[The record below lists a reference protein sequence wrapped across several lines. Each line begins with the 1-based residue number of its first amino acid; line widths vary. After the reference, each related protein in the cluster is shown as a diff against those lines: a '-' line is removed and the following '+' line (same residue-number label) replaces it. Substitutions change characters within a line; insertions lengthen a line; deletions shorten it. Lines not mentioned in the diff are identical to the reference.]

1 MSMDKRIAIAAVL
14 AVAVIAGVSACYVFY
29 NGSERPSIEAVLSEE
44 EHIRGLVMSIT
55 PEDLESIGASYG
67 SDLEISCGEKKIIAL
82 YTQHGKGAGTYS
94 PVVNYGESSG
104 KLTISLS
111 SASLEDLGLAAGDS
125 IRISCLGPNQLY
137 GLMPHYIAGSTNV
150 RADYD
155 SDQQFGNY
163 REVDAGNIKEGL
175 LYRISSPFNSHSE
188 RTAYSDAFL
197 REKGITSLITMDMD
211 PDGVEK
217 SCESL
222 PEDAYAPTIVA
233 AGNDYASVLSVS
245 FFAHPEQMRF
255 VLQSFLDAEGSI
267 AIHCTFGKDR
277 TGFYCAVLESLA
289 GASYEEV
296 RADFMLSMC
305 NYYHFEPGTEEYDA
319 VAATYVDRILYI
331 LGHPEYK
338 DHPALVDWR
347 NVSYEPYDMESK
359 VTEYLVDVIG
369 MERELVDA
377 VKAKLTAR
385 SSGCRVAR
393 H

>member
-1 MSMDKRIAIAAVL
+1 MDRRIGIAAVL
-14 AVAVIAGVSACYVFY
+14 AVAVIIGASACYVLY

-44 EHIRGLVMSIT
+44 EHARGLVMSVT
-55 PEDLESIGASYG
+55 AEDLESIGASYG
-67 SDLEISCGEKKIIAL
+67 SDLEISCGGKGIIAL
-82 YTQHGKGAGTYS
+82 YTQHGKGAGMYS
-94 PVVNYGESSG
+94 PVVNHSESTG
-104 KLTISLS
+104 KVTISIIG
-111 SASLEDLGLAAGDS
+111 ASLEDLGLAAGDS
-125 IRISCLGPNQLY
+125 VRISCAGTDPLY
-137 GLMPHYIAGSTNV
+137 GLMPHYVAGYTSV

-163 REVDAGNIKEGL
+163 REVGGGDMREGL
-175 LYRISSPFNSHSE
+175 LYRTSSPFNLRSE

-197 REKGITSLITMDMD
+197 KENGITSLITMDMNPED
-211 PDGVEK
+211 VEK

-222 PEDAYAPTIVA
+222 PSDAYAPTIFE
-233 AGNDYASVLSVS
+233 AGNVHASVLSVS
-245 FFAHPEQMRF
+245 FFSHPEQMRS

-277 TGFYCAVLESLA
+277 TGFYCAVLEALA

-331 LGHPEYK
+331 LGHPEFK

-347 NVSYEPYDMESK
+347 TVSYEPYDMESK
-359 VTEYLVDVIG
+359 VTEYLVGVIG
-369 MERELVDA
+369 MEQELVDA

-385 SSGCRVAR
+385 LSGCRVAR

>member
-1 MSMDKRIAIAAVL
+1 MDRRIGIAAVL
-14 AVAVIAGVSACYVFY
+14 AVAVIIGASACYVIY

-44 EHIRGLVMSIT
+44 EHARGLVISVT
-55 PEDLESIGASYG
+55 AEDLESIGASYG
-67 SDLEISCGEKKIIAL
+67 SDLEISCGGKKVVAL

-94 PVVNYGESSG
+94 PVVNHSESTG
-104 KLTISLS
+104 KVTISVG
-111 SASLEDLGLAAGDS
+111 SASLEDLGLAAGD
-125 IRISCLGPNQLY
+125 IVRISCVGPDPLY
-137 GLMPHYIAGSTNV
+137 GLMPHYIAGYTSV

-163 REVDAGNIKEGL
+163 REVRGGDMKEGL
-175 LYRISSPFNSHSE
+175 LYRTSSPFNLRSE

-197 REKGITSLITMDMD
+197 RENGITSLITMDMNPED
-211 PDGVEK
+211 VEK

-222 PEDAYAPTIVA
+222 PSDAYAPTIFE
-233 AGNDYASVLSVS
+233 AGNVYASVLRVS
-245 FFAHPEQMRF
+245 FFSHPEEMRF

-277 TGFYCAVLESLA
+277 TGFYCAVLEALA
-289 GASYEEV
+289 GASYEDV

-319 VAATYVDRILYI
+319 VAASYVDRILYI
-331 LGHPEYK
+331 LGHPEFK

-359 VTEYLVDVIG
+359 VTEYLVGVIG
-369 MERELVDA
+369 MEQELVDA

-385 SSGCRVAR
+385 TSGCRVAR

>member
-1 MSMDKRIAIAAVL
+1 MDRRIGIAAVL
-14 AVAVIAGVSACYVFY
+14 AVAVIIGASACIVLF

-44 EHIRGLVMSIT
+44 EHARGLVMSIT
-55 PEDLESIGASYG
+55 AEDLESIGASYG
-67 SDLEISCGEKKIIAL
+67 GDLEISYGEKKIIAL
-82 YTQHGKGAGTYS
+82 YTQHGKGAGMFS
-94 PVVNYGESSG
+94 PVVNHSESTG
-104 KLTISLS
+104 QVTISVG
-111 SASLEDLGLAAGDS
+111 SASLEDLGLEAGDS
-125 IRISCLGPNQLY
+125 VRITYAGPDPLY
-137 GLMPHYIAGSTNV
+137 GLMPHYIEGSTSV

-163 REVDAGNIKEGL
+163 REISRGDIREGL
-175 LYRISSPFNSHSE
+175 LYRTSSPFNLRSE

-197 REKGITSLITMDMD
+197 RENGITSLITMDMNPED
-211 PDGVEK
+211 VEK

-222 PEDAYAPTIVA
+222 PSDAYAPTIFE
-233 AGNDYASVLSVS
+233 AGKVHASVLSVS
-245 FFAHPEQMRF
+245 FFSHPEQMRF

-347 NVSYEPYDMESK
+347 SVSYEPYDMESK

-385 SSGCRVAR
+385 LSGCRVAR